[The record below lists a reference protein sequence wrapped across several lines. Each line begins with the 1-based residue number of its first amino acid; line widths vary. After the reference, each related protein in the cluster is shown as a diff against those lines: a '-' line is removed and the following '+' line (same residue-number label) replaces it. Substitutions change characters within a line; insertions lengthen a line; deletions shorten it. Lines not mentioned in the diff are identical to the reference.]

1 MRALASAVSGAA
13 LLGAA
18 APGPALASW
27 YAGLTIG
34 GANVIDAP
42 DVVPVAGATASSVVS
57 DERDPGV
64 KVLAGYR
71 FHRNFALEGGYAWL
85 GEFQFTNQVTAPAAG
100 AGALNADVRVI
111 GLFLDAVGL
120 LPLGANFTALAK
132 AGIAGTETRTY
143 RSVSGNVTPA
153 PEATTNQTSDDA
165 SLKYGLGLQYDLGRT
180 AMVRA
185 EWERFTGLGGAG
197 AGDFDLDLYSVG
209 LLFRF

>member
-1 MRALASAVSGAA
+1 MRAFVSAAAGAA
-13 LLGAA
+13 LLAAA
-18 APGPALASW
+18 APSPVLASW

-42 DVVPVAGATASSVVS
+42 DVVPVVGATTSSIVS

-85 GEFQFTNQVTAPAAG
+85 GEYQFTNQVTAPV

-132 AGIAGTETRTY
+132 VGIAGTETRTF

-153 PEATTNQTSDDA
+153 PTATTNQTSDDA
-165 SLKYGLGLQYDLGRT
+165 GLKYGLGMQYDLGRT
-180 AMVRA
+180 ATVRA

-197 AGDFDLDLYSVG
+197 SGDFDIDLYSVG

>member
-1 MRALASAVSGAA
+1 MRAFITAAAGAA

-18 APGPALASW
+18 APKLAFASW
-27 YAGLTIG
+27 YAGLGIG
-34 GANVIDAP
+34 AANVIDAP

-100 AGALNADVRVI
+100 ALNADVRVI

-132 AGIAGTETRTY
+132 AGIAGTETRTF

-153 PEATTNQTSDDA
+153 PAAATNQTSDDA

-180 AMVRA
+180 ATVRA
-185 EWERFTGLGGAG
+185 EWERFAGLGGAG

>member
-1 MRALASAVSGAA
+1 MRTFIAVAAGAA

-18 APGPALASW
+18 APTPAFASW

-34 GANVIDAP
+34 AANVIDAP
-42 DVVPVAGATASSVVS
+42 DVVPVTGATASSVVS

-85 GEFQFTNQVTAPAAG
+85 GEYQFTNQVSAPA

-132 AGIAGTETRTY
+132 AGIAGTETRTF

-153 PEATTNQTSDDA
+153 PGAATNQTSDDA
-165 SLKYGLGLQYDLGRT
+165 SLKVGLGLQYDLGRT
-180 AMVRA
+180 ATLRT
-185 EWERFTGLGGAG
+185 EWERYTGLGGAG
-197 AGDFDLDLYSVG
+197 SGDFDIDLYSVG
-209 LLFRF
+209 VLFRF

>member
-1 MRALASAVSGAA
+1 MRTFITAAAGAA
-13 LLGAA
+13 LLAA
-18 APGPALASW
+18 MAPSPVLASW

-42 DVVPVAGATASSVVS
+42 DVVPVAGATASNIVS

-85 GEFQFTNQVTAPAAG
+85 GEYQFTNQVTAPA

-180 AMVRA
+180 ATVRA

-197 AGDFDLDLYSVG
+197 TGDFDLDMYSVG

>member
-1 MRALASAVSGAA
+1 MRALASAVAGAA

-18 APGPALASW
+18 APVPALASW

-71 FHRNFALEGGYAWL
+71 FHRNF
-85 GEFQFTNQVTAPAAG
+85 
-100 AGALNADVRVI
+100 LNADVRVI